1 MLTNEKLSFKKY
13 KWKHFYAKFTN
24 IWYWK
29 NEVSY
34 LLDIDMCSKLRKIV
48 LKKNNISD
56 SDNLTFL
63 SSIKN

>member
-1 MLTNEKLSFKKY
+1 M
-13 KWKHFYAKFTN
+13 YAKFTI

-29 NEVSY
+29 NEVSD